1 MAKQAR
7 CSESSNLMIFLSV
20 LLQQQCTIVQAK
32 VGWGPRSQV
41 HQMWQPTALMDQ
53 LALTKDKTFIRIIFI
68 YFEPEFDGDFKK
80 GTIAQPKVFSDYGWD
95 QNVFH
100 KFLTNTL
107 Q

>member
-1 MAKQAR
+1 
-7 CSESSNLMIFLSV
+7 MIILSV

-53 LALTKDKTFIRIIFI
+53 LAFTKDKTFIRIIFI

-80 GTIAQPKVFSDYGWD
+80 GTYAQPKVFSDYGWD

-100 KFLTNTL
+100 KFVTKTL

>member
-80 GTIAQPKVFSDYGWD
+80 GTYAQPKVFSDYGWD